1 MTPSHTLMIVD
12 DEPHVRTL
20 LRSCIDWTE
29 LDIEIVA
36 EASNAEE
43 ALSIAA
49 RIRPEI
55 ICLDICMPIMNGIRL
70 AEEIRK
76 IIPAAEIVVISG
88 HDDFA
93 YAQQCIRIGIADYL
107 LKPINEQ
114 DLRAIMEKIRARL
127 NAIGGSSGS
136 VTGGKNETAE
146 DQTERDIGVHRQGN
160 VAIQEIVGY
169 ITENYMLP
177 ELSLQYIARLFYL
190 NPSYISRAFKQETG
204 ENWVEYL
211 TKIRM
216 ERAIQLLKTT
226 DKRCYEI
233 SQEVG
238 FSDAKYFST
247 CFKNFTGQTVN
258 EFRKDEETGEGRK

>member
-1 MTPSHTLMIVD
+1 MTATRTLMIVD

-20 LRSCIDWTE
+20 LRNCIDWNE
-29 LDIEIVA
+29 IGIEIVA
-36 EASNAEE
+36 EAGNAEE
-43 ALSIAA
+43 ALALAVRIAPA
-49 RIRPEI
+49 IV
-55 ICLDICMPIMNGIRL
+55 CLDICMPVMNGIKL

-76 IIPAAEIVVISG
+76 ILPATEIVVISG

-107 LKPINEQ
+107 LKPINEW

-127 NAIGGSSGS
+127 DAIEGPPVPIPGE
-136 VTGGKNETAE
+136 KNEMAE
-146 DQTERDIGVHRQGN
+146 DQGERDSGARRQGN
-160 VAIQEIVGY
+160 VAIQEIVSY
-169 ITENYMLP
+169 INENYMVP

-247 CFKNFTGQTVN
+247 CFKNYTGQTVN
-258 EFRKDEETGEGRK
+258 EFRKCDDPVEEKK

>member
-1 MTPSHTLMIVD
+1 MSHHTLMIVD

-20 LRSCIDWTE
+20 LRNCIDWSE
-29 LDIEIVA
+29 LGIEIVA
-36 EASNAEE
+36 EAGNAEE
-43 ALSIAA
+43 SLSLAA
-49 RIRPEI
+49 SLAPEI
-55 ICLDICMPIMNGIRL
+55 VCLDICMPVMNGIKI
-70 AEEIRK
+70 AEEMRK
-76 IIPAAEIVVISG
+76 IIPATEIVVISG

-107 LKPINEQ
+107 LKPINEK
-114 DLRAIMEKIRARL
+114 DLRDIMEKICIRL
-127 NAIGGSSGS
+127 NALGGNYGIT
-136 VTGGKNETAE
+136 TGGKSVATDE
-146 DQTERDIGVHRQGN
+146 QSERDIGAHRQGN
-160 VAIQEIVGY
+160 VAIQEIVSY

-216 ERAIQLLKTT
+216 EHAIQLLKST

-247 CFKNFTGQTVN
+247 CFKNYTGQTVN
-258 EFRKDEETGEGRK
+258 EFRKCDEIAEGKK